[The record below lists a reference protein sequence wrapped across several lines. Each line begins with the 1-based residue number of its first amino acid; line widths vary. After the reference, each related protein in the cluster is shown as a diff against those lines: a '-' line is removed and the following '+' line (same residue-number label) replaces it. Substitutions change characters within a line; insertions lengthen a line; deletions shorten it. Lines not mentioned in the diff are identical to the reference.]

1 MANPLLR
8 VHRRRGHPRLLQAAE
23 AEVHEEGAAEDAQEA
38 EPGAAVR
45 ARGLRAAAAAH
56 PRGVAAGV
64 RGAAGAAAEPRAAA
78 GHRVHH
84 LPATS
89 RDQAA
94 AQARLGLLRLL
105 FLLEVTDAKNVDQKT
120 QKHNKCYL
128 LHCAR
133 TALVLDCT
141 SVIVKGIGKQYTIYL
156 LSRLPIAD

>member
-1 MANPLLR
+1 MAHSVLR
-8 VHRRRGHPRLLQAAE
+8 VHRRRGHTRLLQAAE
-23 AEVHEEGAAEDAQEA
+23 AEVHEEGAAQDAQEA

-45 ARGLRAAAAAH
+45 TRGLRAAAAAH
-56 PRGVAAGV
+56 PRGVAASV

-94 AQARLGLLRLL
+94 AQARLRLL
-105 FLLEVTDAKNVDQKT
+105 CLLILLEVTKAKNEPENTKKSD
-120 QKHNKCYL
+120 L
-128 LHCAR
+128 LHIAR
-133 TALVLDCT
+133 TSLVSHCT
-141 SVIVKGIGKQYTIYL
+141 SAIVMGIGKQYTIYL

>member
-1 MANPLLR
+1 MAHSVLR

-94 AQARLGLLRLL
+94 AQARLGLLGLL

-120 QKHNKCYL
+120 QNKK
-128 LHCAR
+128 
-133 TALVLDCT
+133 V
-141 SVIVKGIGKQYTIYL
+141 
-156 LSRLPIAD
+156 